1 MVAQLDPGVRPR
13 HAEGARGDER
23 RARDPRVE
31 REGNWPDGLITHAAS
46 PLDDGNLVVTEVSD
60 TPEDQATFMVQRL
73 GGAVVRGGITSP
85 PTAVIGTGLVAHHQ
99 LRG

>member
-1 MVAQLDPGVRPR
+1 MAAELILEFEGVTTKEYYAVNEALGVDPDTG
-13 HAEGARGDER
+13 
-23 RARDPRVE
+23 
-31 REGNWPDGLITHAAS
+31 EGNWPDGLITHAAS